1 MKLAPLAVIAM
12 MVSGGVYAQ
21 DIVQEGTIPYQIKNQ
36 VAQKSL
42 RAAAQKAPVNIRLM
56 KVRLSEQAQKLL
68 PKRIQMAKLKPLMS
82 ASAGLPK
89 HMQLG
94 MNNVPVL
101 NQGAHGS
108 CVTFATTAAVDAV
121 IGKGDYVSQLCN
133 LQLGNYLETNG
144 YNMSGWNGSWG
155 SLVLEQ
161 MNAFGIVNKA
171 NQANQGCGGLTDY
184 PVQDETTPESAISLE
199 NFHAMSESLN
209 DHGVTWSPILHTVD
223 AFSERLDTNNTLMS
237 VKKSL
242 AQGDRVT
249 FGVLLLDFDLG
260 VAGAVGSHNAKF
272 DSWVLTPEIAR
283 DVVLR
288 PDFGGH
294 EMLIT
299 GYDDDA
305 VAIDDQ
311 GREHRGLLT
320 LRNSWGPNLADKGD
334 FYMSYD
340 FFKLLVVE
348 AHRVRSMFE
357 QYDTDENPR
366 S

>member
-1 MKLAPLAVIAM
+1 MKLAPLAVITM
-12 MVSGGVYAQ
+12 MVSGGLYAQ
-21 DIVQEGTIPYQIKNQ
+21 DIVQEGTIPYHIKTQ
-36 VAQKSL
+36 
-42 RAAAQKAPVNIRLM
+42 AAQKGLHATAQKASTNIRLM
-56 KVRLSEQAQKLL
+56 KIRLSEKAQKQL
-68 PKRIQMAKLKPLMS
+68 PKRVQMAKLKPLMA

-89 HMQLG
+89 RVQLG
-94 MNNVPVL
+94 MNKVPVL

-108 CVTFATTAAVDAV
+108 CVTFATTAAIDAAM
-121 IGKGDYVSQLCN
+121 GKGDYVSQLCN
-133 LQLGNYLETNG
+133 LQLGSYLETNG

-161 MNAFGIVNKA
+161 MNAFGIVSKDH
-171 NQANQGCGGLTDY
+171 QVSEGCGGLTEY
-184 PVQDETTPESAISLE
+184 PLYDENTPESSMSLE
-199 NFHAMSESLN
+199 TFHAMSESLN
-209 DHGVTWSPILHTVD
+209 DNGITWSPILHTVD
-223 AFSERLDTNNTLMS
+223 AFSERLDTNNTLIS
-237 VKKSL
+237 VKKALS
-242 AQGDRVT
+242 QGDRVT

-260 VAGAVGSHNAKF
+260 TAGAVGSHNAKF

-283 DVVLR
+283 DTVLH

-320 LRNSWGPNLADKGD
+320 LRNSWGPDLADKGD

-340 FFKLLVVE
+340 FFKLLVIE
-348 AHRVRSMFE
+348 AHRVRSM
-357 QYDTDENPR
+357 YSMDDTE
-366 S
+366 

>member
-1 MKLAPLAVIAM
+1 MKLAPLAVITM
-12 MVSGGVYAQ
+12 MVSGSLYAQ
-21 DIVQEGTIPYQIKNQ
+21 DIVQEGTIPYQIKTQ
-36 VAQKSL
+36 TAKGMQ
-42 RAAAQKAPVNIRLM
+42 AEAQKAPANIQLM
-56 KVRLSEQAQKLL
+56 KIRLSEKAQKQL
-68 PKRIQMAKLKPLMS
+68 PKRVQMAKLKPLMA

-89 HMQLG
+89 RVQLG
-94 MNNVPVL
+94 MKNVPVL

-121 IGKGDYVSQLCN
+121 IAKGDYVSQLCN
-133 LQLGNYLETNG
+133 LQLGSYLEANS

-155 SLVLEQ
+155 STVLEQ
-161 MNAFGIVNKA
+161 MSAFGIVNKA
-171 NQANQGCGGLTDY
+171 HQSNEGCGGMKEY
-184 PVQDETTPESAISLE
+184 PVQDENTPESSMTLE
-199 NFHAMSESLN
+199 EFHAMSESLN
-209 DHGVTWSPILHTVD
+209 EQGVTWSPILHTVD
-223 AFSERLDTNNTLMS
+223 AFSERLDTNTTLMS
-237 VKKSL
+237 IKKALS
-242 AQGDRVT
+242 QGDRVT

-260 VAGAVGSHNAKF
+260 IAGAVGSHNAKF

-305 VAIDDQ
+305 VAVDDQ

-348 AHRVRSMFE
+348 AHRIRSM
-357 QYDTDENPR
+357 YDMEDTEEMPR